1 MNLLIISAVF
11 AISAAQAPSR
21 NYIPQ
26 SQGALGG
33 QSGYQNY
40 QGSQSGFGGGA
51 GGGGNRRP
59 QQDAEKNA
67 ATLKQDQGASED
79 GSYHFGYETSNGIR
93 AEEAG
98 NPSQAQGGFSYKGDD
113 GITYT
118 ITYTSGEGGFRPQG
132 AHLPVAPPTPE
143 AILEALRKN
152 EQDEA
157 AGIFDDGKYTAEQH
171 GGGGFGSSGNGG
183 FGSANHQGGFN
194 ANSGYRY

>member
-1 MNLLIISAVF
+1 MHLLIIFSLIVF
-11 AISAAQAPSR
+11 AVSAAQIPSR
-21 NYIPQ
+21 SYIPQ
-26 SQGALGG
+26 SQGGYGG
-33 QSGYQNY
+33 QGGY
-40 QGSQSGFGGGA
+40 QGSSFGGS
-51 GGGGNRRP
+51 GGDGNRRP

-67 ATLKQDQGASED
+67 ATLKQDQDVGED
-79 GSYHFGYETSNGIR
+79 GSYHFGFETSNGIR

-98 NPSQAQGGFSYKGDD
+98 NPAQAQGGFSYKGDD

-118 ITYTSGEGGFRPQG
+118 VTYTSGEGGFRPQG
-132 AHLPVAPPTPE
+132 EHLPVPPPTPE

-157 AGIFDDGKYTAEQH
+157 AGIFDDGKYHPEQH
-171 GGGGFGSSGNGG
+171 GGGKNGG